1 MGYTI
6 YQFDFNSKSYYPY
19 YEYWAKSPNYINI
32 TNEFA
37 EFYYNQEKYDANFGK
52 REFKGAELTGEFTTV
67 KDGWY
72 GYKVYFTD
80 NYPKNANTTIITQIF
95 NQVRANTWAGHLHTK
110 NQILYLGYRGSAA
123 VNAEVD
129 ISLGE
134 IEWNV
139 WYNIVIYFKVGKNN
153 KGNIKVWISQ
163 GELVENEPKFDSG
176 GINFGFGTWVDD
188 ETLDNTVIES
198 NGKTSQIVCKF
209 GLYTWDGGDKIIRFK
224 NFTALEYNPNRAF
237 DIVNPS

>member
-6 YQFDFNSKSYYPY
+6 YQFYFNSKSYFPY
-19 YEYWAKSPNYINI
+19 YGYWAKPPNYLNI
-32 TNEFA
+32 TKEFA
-37 EFYYNQEKYDANFGK
+37 EFYYNQEKYDENFGK
-52 REFKGAELTGEFTTV
+52 REFKRAELKGEFTTV
-67 KDGWY
+67 KDSWY
-72 GYKVYFTD
+72 RHKVYFTD

-95 NQVRANTWAGHLHTK
+95 NQGRANIQAGHLHIK
-110 NQILYLGYRGSAA
+110 NQILYLGYRGIAA
-123 VNAEVD
+123 KKAEVD
-129 ISLGE
+129 VSLGE
-134 IEWNV
+134 IEWNI

-163 GELVENEPKFDSG
+163 DKLVESEPKFDSG

-198 NGKTSQIVCKF
+198 NGKISQIVCKF

-224 NFTALEYNPNRAF
+224 NFTALEYNRNRAF
-237 DIVNPS
+237 NIVNPS